1 MFEKSTALLMK
12 YFIEEKE
19 FFLYPYQPIKDITDV
34 ILHKQLWFQEYFLE
48 FLNGDLFL
56 QRSFEGQKNHLYT
69 SIKKIQINN
78 RWKKLFFYK
87 ILLLENHDIQEQWNQ
102 LKDLCQWIDEE
113 KINLQLIFIHLP
125 SGQIIRPYSNF
136 EDQEQ
141 IVSFLTDC
149 LARIPWEEPEYI
161 DLLEI
166 ESATKQTKGYY
177 FPKKKFYVTT
187 LLLGVNILIW
197 LYMSLTGS
205 TTDTYHLIEFGAKY
219 NPLIADGQY
228 YRLFTSMFLHIGIL
242 HLMFNSY
249 ALNMLGKDVEAI
261 YGTLKFLAI
270 YLIAGIFGSLESF
283 LFSNAVSAGASG
295 AIFGLMGAYIYFG
308 IRRPAIFS
316 ARYGLNLVSLLLINI
331 IFGLTTPG
339 IDNFAHLGGFFGG
352 FLASWALGLKKEQ
365 WIGRKRLIPQILVL
379 LLFITSLWTGV
390 KIQQDTWQ
398 YHLHKGVGYLREENL
413 AKGQEHLEKGMSLN
427 PDVAEFPYYL
437 AYVYYRKGNIPA
449 ARHHLERALA
459 LDPQDEMARQ
469 FLQELEKI
477 Q

>member
-19 FFLYPYQPIKDITDV
+19 FFLYPYKPIENITDV
-34 ILHKQLWFQEYFLE
+34 MLHKQLWFQEYFLE

-56 QRSFEGQKNHLYT
+56 QNSLAGQKNCLYS
-69 SIKKIQINN
+69 SIKEIQNN
-78 RWKKLFFYK
+78 NSWKKLFFYK
-87 ILLLENHDIQEQWNQ
+87 ILLLENHNAQEQWNQ
-102 LKDLCQWIDEE
+102 LHDLYQWIDEE
-113 KINLQLIFIHLP
+113 KVNLQLIFIHLP

-149 LARIPWEEPEYI
+149 FARIPWEKSEYI

-166 ESATKQTKGYY
+166 ESATKQAKGYY

-197 LYMSLTGS
+197 LYMSFTGS

-249 ALNMLGKDVEAI
+249 ALNMLGKDVEVI

-270 YLIAGIFGSLESF
+270 YLIAGIFGSLGSF

-316 ARYGLNLVSLLLINI
+316 ARYGLNLVSLLFINI
-331 IFGLTTPG
+331 IFGFTTPG
-339 IDNFAHLGGFFGG
+339 IDNFAHLGGFLGG
-352 FLASWALGLKKEQ
+352 FLASWSLGLKKEK
-365 WIGRKRLIPQILVL
+365 WIAKKRLIPQILVL
-379 LLFITSLWTGV
+379 ILFITSLWTGV
-390 KIQQDTWQ
+390 KIQQNTWQ
-398 YHLHKGVGYLREENL
+398 YHLHKGVDYLREENL

-427 PDVAEFPYYL
+427 PDTAEFPYYL
-437 AYVYYRKGNIPA
+437 AYIYYRKGDIPA
-449 ARHHLERALA
+449 ARQHLERALS